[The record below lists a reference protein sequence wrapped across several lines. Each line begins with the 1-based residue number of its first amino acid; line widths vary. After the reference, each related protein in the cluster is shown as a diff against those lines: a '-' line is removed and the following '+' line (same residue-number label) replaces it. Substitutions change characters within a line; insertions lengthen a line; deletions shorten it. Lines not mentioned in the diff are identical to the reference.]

1 MKKFRYMA
9 LAAALSLSM
18 CTLPMLV
25 HGDEKLYDPEND
37 PLVSLSYIDE
47 VVKPEYEAKIKELS
61 DIITE
66 LTDTVIALDE
76 KLAAANEKIAAISG
90 ENPEVTENA
99 SSLYEVV
106 RLDKGAKL
114 LAKSPC
120 EIILRSGTA
129 IAVSMIE
136 NGLNNITD
144 GSELLNA
151 AEIPLYNCLL
161 VPRGDDGRGIQI
173 TSIEAYVMVRGDYEV
188 VE

>member
-1 MKKFRYMA
+1 MKNIRYMA
-9 LAAALSLSM
+9 LAALLSLSL
-18 CTLPMLV
+18 CSLPMLV
-25 HGDEKLYDPEND
+25 HGDENLYDPEND

-61 DIITE
+61 DIITS
-66 LTDTVIALDE
+66 LTDTVIALE
-76 KLAAANEKIAAISG
+76 EKISALEG
-90 ENPEVTENA
+90 PPPEA
-99 SSLYEVV
+99 SDGTDGQYEVV
-106 RLDKGAKL
+106 HITNKGSKL
-114 LAKSPC
+114 LADSPC

-129 IAVSMIE
+129 IAVSPIE

-161 VPRGDDGRGIQI
+161 VPRGGDGRGIQI
-173 TSIEAYVMVRGDYEV
+173 TSEGAYVMVRGEYQI

>member
-1 MKKFRYMA
+1 MA
-9 LAAALSLSM
+9 LAAALSLSL

-25 HGDEKLYDPEND
+25 QGDEKLYDPEND

-66 LTDTVIALDE
+66 LTDTIIALDE
-76 KLAAANEKIAAISG
+76 KLNAANEKLAALE
-90 ENPEVTENA
+90 ENTPEDTTDNTG
-99 SSLYEVV
+99 SLYEVV

-173 TSIEAYVMVRGDYEV
+173 TSAEAYVMVRGDYEI